1 MCVWKKDINLSQ
13 INEVSLYYTRNY
25 LFFLR
30 NYIIFGLK
38 S

>member
-13 INEVSLYYTRNY
+13 INEVSLYNARNY